1 MPSEKLTSWNMISQS
16 GPMLQVDFFQDV
28 HTLPLKKKKIQEQI
42 TDFFLLFKP
51 PSSKLQQFEFTLKYV

>member
-28 HTLPLKKKKIQEQI
+28 HTIPLKKKIQEQL